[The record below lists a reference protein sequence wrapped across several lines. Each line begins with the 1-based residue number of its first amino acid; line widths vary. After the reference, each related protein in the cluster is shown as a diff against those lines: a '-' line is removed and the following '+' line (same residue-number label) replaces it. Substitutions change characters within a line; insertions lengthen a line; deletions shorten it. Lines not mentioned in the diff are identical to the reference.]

1 SGQIRYVEATGTNL
15 LNDPS
20 IRGIVANFRDLTERT
35 MMEMQLRARV
45 EQQAA
50 IARLGQQA
58 LEALDPQ
65 ALIERAVDVVAK
77 TLGVGYVSVLQ
88 LLPAER
94 RFRPRVALGWDF
106 DRETL
111 LPLPP
116 DSQAA
121 AALQSAEPVVVEDF
135 LNN

>member
-50 IARLGQQA
+50 IARLA
-58 LEALDPQ
+58 LQALDPQ

-106 DRETL
+106 D
-111 LPLPP
+111 
-116 DSQAA
+116 
-121 AALQSAEPVVVEDF
+121 
-135 LNN
+135 